1 MKIIGH
7 RGAAGL
13 ALENSR
19 ASLLAAIDQGVDII
33 EFDVRLTADDHLVVI
48 HDKKTG
54 RVSEEKLIV
63 RQQTLEAIRE
73 SSLGNGESIMSLDE
87 ALDTIGSMPV
97 IIELKD
103 ENSVDEL
110 LLVLERHPDANPYIA
125 SFLQHELRKVR
136 RALPDIPVFVL
147 DHYAPIDI
155 IHTAH
160 NMRAAGIG
168 LNKWLMNPLTYHMAK
183 HYHLQMYV
191 YTVNNMWLAL
201 FLHTLYPD
209 VHLCSDRP
217 EKLLDKFPASS
228 RHKS

>member
-19 ASLLAAIDQGVDII
+19 ASLLAAIDHGVDMI
-33 EFDVRLTADDHLVVI
+33 EFDVRLTSDGHLVVM
-48 HDKKTG
+48 HDKETG
-54 RVSEEKLIV
+54 RVSAAKLVI
-63 RQQTLEAIRE
+63 RQQTLKSLRK

-87 ALDTIGSMPV
+87 ALDTIGPTPV

-103 ENSVDEL
+103 EGSVDEL
-110 LLVLERHPDANPYIA
+110 IVVLKHHPNADPHIA
-125 SFLQHELRKVR
+125 SFLPHELRAVR
-136 RALPDIPVFVL
+136 RTLPDVPVFLL
-147 DHYAPIDI
+147 DHYAPLDV

-160 NMRAAGIG
+160 NMRASGIG
-168 LNKWLMNPLTYHMAK
+168 LNKWLMNPLTYFMAR
-183 HYHLQMYV
+183 HYRLQMYV
-191 YTVNNMWLAL
+191 YTVNNMWLAI
-201 FLHTLYPD
+201 FLHILYPE

-217 EKLLDKFPASS
+217 EKLINKFPASQ